1 MVGRGLVP
9 RLDNKRI
16 YYLVHG
22 GGEGERA
29 RTYTYIAST
38 GTNDHGPDLGRRNAE
53 KAEEKVISDHS
64 SDQVD
69 QTKRP

>member
-29 RTYTYIAST
+29 RTYIAST
-38 GTNDHGPDLGRRNAE
+38 GTNGHGPDLGRRNAE
-53 KAEEKVISDHS
+53 KAEGKVISGS
-64 SDQVD
+64 FL
-69 QTKRP
+69 